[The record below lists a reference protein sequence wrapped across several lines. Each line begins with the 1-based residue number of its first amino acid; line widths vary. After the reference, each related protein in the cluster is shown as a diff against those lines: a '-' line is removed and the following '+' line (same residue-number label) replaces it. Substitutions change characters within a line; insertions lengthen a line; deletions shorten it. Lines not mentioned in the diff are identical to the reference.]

1 MSDSTETTST
11 TEGAAGGVK
20 LNALYAFKLGM
31 ATTYD
36 ENGDAIPV
44 TLLQYKPMTVSQ
56 VKTKQNDGYEAVQVA
71 FAPKS
76 SKRTTKSQAKSL
88 SKAGFAAG
96 AYFVKEVRQALPK
109 DVSVGQLVSIGSL
122 AKGDV
127 VAVQSK
133 SKGRGFQGSVKRHG
147 FAGGPGSHGSKFH
160 RQPGSSG
167 NRTWPGRVMPGKRFP
182 GHMGDAVVT
191 VKNLK
196 IVDVIAEE
204 NVLIVK
210 GAIPGAA
217 NTLVQVTKE

>member
-1 MSDSTETTST
+1 MSDSTETTSNS
-11 TEGAAGGVK
+11 TEGVK
-20 LNALYAFKLGM
+20 LTALYAFKLGM

-36 ENGDAIPV
+36 DNGDAVPV

-56 VKTKQNDGYEAVQVA
+56 VKTKLTDGYEAVQVA

-76 SKRTTKSQAKSL
+76 LKRTTKSQAKNL
-88 SKAGFAAG
+88 SKAGYAAG
-96 AYFVKEVRQALPK
+96 SYFVKEVRQALPK

-127 VAVQSK
+127 VAVKSK

-147 FAGGPGSHGSKFH
+147 FAGGPASHGSKFH

-167 NRTWPGRVMPGKRFP
+167 NRTWPGRVMAGKRFP

-191 VKNLK
+191 VRNLK
-196 IVDVIAEE
+196 IIDVIAED